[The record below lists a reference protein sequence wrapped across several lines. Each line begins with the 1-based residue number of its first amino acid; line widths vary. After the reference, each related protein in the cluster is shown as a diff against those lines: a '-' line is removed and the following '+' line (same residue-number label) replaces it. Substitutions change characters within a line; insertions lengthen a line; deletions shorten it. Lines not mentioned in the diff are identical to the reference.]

1 MSDFN
6 FSQETF
12 PWDIRETTIQR
23 FEAILDNILNFLQR
37 IAVNQSLEMEKEY
50 YYFIEQDAE
59 KIIEMPNYAILSL
72 EHYQKVKDI
81 FTILIGIVE
90 QENFKSTFAYFGSI
104 IYDLYFI
111 FKYIYESFLFLIE
124 NEYLEEFM
132 EDT

>member
-6 FSQETF
+6 FSQELL
-12 PWDIRETTIQR
+12 PWDLRESTIQR
-23 FEAILDNILNFLQR
+23 FETILDNILNFLQR

-59 KIIEMPNYAILSL
+59 KIIEMPNYAILSIDL
-72 EHYQKVKDI
+72 YEKVKDI
-81 FTILIGIVE
+81 FTILIGIIDR
-90 QENFKSTFAYFGSI
+90 ENFKSTFAYFGSI

-124 NEYLEEFM
+124 NEFLEEFL
-132 EDT
+132 EHK